1 MYMASKL
8 RAGNNKFR
16 HSEMTRPRIA
26 LLGLFL
32 EANEFAPV
40 STEADFHASC
50 YLETQD
56 ILDEAAKAAPSM
68 PAEIPGFMA
77 DMSAAGDWEPVPI
90 LVTGT
95 EPGGPADAVFV
106 AKTLAR
112 MRELLTQALPV
123 DAVYLANHGAM
134 TATDSTDPDG
144 AFYAMA
150 REVVGP
156 GVPVVATVDLHAN
169 ISDRMVDSV
178 EAIISYQTNP
188 HVDQHE
194 RAAEAAQLIRRL
206 LAGEKLTKTFIRM
219 PIVAPSVRLLT
230 AEGPYADLIAK
241 GQAEKSPVGV
251 DIVSVVGGFAWGDT
265 PENGMAVLTYAKSA
279 NAGRE
284 LATRIA
290 QQAWADRE
298 RFNVTLTSIDAA
310 VAAANERAQNPSLPA
325 LCIADVADNPGGGGR
340 GNTTD
345 LLEALVAANAD
356 SVLLGLFVDPAVA
369 QQCHDAGTGAV
380 LDVVFNQTN
389 ADTHGRAVPASIEV
403 LGLSDGFI
411 VGRRGIAEGRTS
423 KLGLSACVRLGVITM
438 VIASRRIQAAD
449 PAYFETFGLDIGTFR
464 TVVLKSR
471 GHFRAGF
478 DEYFASEQILEADA
492 LGLTNP
498 ILGRFSFKRLP
509 RPVYPLDPK
518 TSWNGA

>member
-1 MYMASKL
+1 MSQ
-8 RAGNNKFR
+8 
-16 HSEMTRPRIA
+16 PRIA

-40 STEADFHASC
+40 STEADFRASC
-50 YLETQD
+50 YLEGQE
-56 ILDEAAKAAPSM
+56 ILDEAAKPAPAM
-68 PAEIPGFMA
+68 PAEIPGFMK
-77 DMSAAGDWEPVPI
+77 DMSAAGEWTPVPI
-90 LVTGT
+90 LVTGV
-95 EPGGPADAVFV
+95 EPGGPADAAFV
-106 AKTLAR
+106 AATLAK
-112 MRELLTQALPV
+112 MRAMLTAALPV

-169 ISDRMVDSV
+169 ISGRMVESV
-178 EAIISYQTNP
+178 DAIISYLTNP
-188 HVDQHE
+188 HVDQRE

-230 AEGPYADLIAK
+230 AAGPYADLIAE
-241 GQAEKSPVGV
+241 GQAQKGAMGV
-251 DIVSVVGGFAWGDT
+251 DVVSVVGGFAWGDT
-265 PENGMAVLTYAKSA
+265 PENGLAILTYAKSA

-284 LATRIA
+284 LANRIA
-290 QQAWADRE
+290 AKAWAERE
-298 RFNVTLTSIDAA
+298 RFKVSLTSLNDAIAA
-310 VAAANERAQNPSLPA
+310 VKAREADASLPA

-345 LLEALVAANAD
+345 VLEALIAADAKG
-356 SVLLGLFVDPAVA
+356 VLLGLFVDPAVA
-369 QQCHDAGTGAV
+369 AQCHAAGAGATI
-380 LDVVFNQTN
+380 DVVFNQAN
-389 ADTHGRAVPASIEV
+389 ADDHGRAVPARLEV

-411 VGRRGIAEGRTS
+411 VGRRGIAAGRTS
-423 KLGLSACVRLGVITM
+423 KLGPSACVRLGGITM
-438 VIASRRIQAAD
+438 IVASRRIQAAD
-449 PAYFETFGLDIGTFR
+449 PAYFESFGLDIAAFR

-478 DEYFASEQILEADA
+478 DEFFTPQQIVEVDA

-498 ILGRFSFKRLP
+498 MLERFPFKRLP
-509 RPVYPLDPK
+509 RPVYPLDEETAWHP
-518 TSWNGA
+518 A

>member
-1 MYMASKL
+1 MSQ
-8 RAGNNKFR
+8 
-16 HSEMTRPRIA
+16 PRIA

-40 STEADFHASC
+40 STAADFHASC
-50 YLETQD
+50 YLEGQA
-56 ILDEAAKAAPSM
+56 ILDEAAKPAPSM

-77 DMSAAGDWEPVPI
+77 DMSSAGEWEPVPI
-90 LVTGT
+90 VVTGT
-95 EPGGPADAVFV
+95 EPGGPAEASFV
-106 AKTLAR
+106 AETLAK
-112 MRELLTQALPV
+112 MRAMLEAAMPV

-156 GVPVVATVDLHAN
+156 DVPVVATVDLHAN
-169 ISDRMVDSV
+169 ISDRMVESTD
-178 EAIISYQTNP
+178 AIISYLTNP
-188 HVDQHE
+188 HVDQRE
-194 RAAEAAQLIRRL
+194 RAADAAQLIRRL

-230 AEGPYADLIAK
+230 AEGPYADLIAE
-241 GQAEKSPVGV
+241 GQAQKRAIGV
-251 DIVSVVGGFAWGDT
+251 DVVSVVGGFAWGDT
-265 PENGMAVLTYAKSA
+265 PENGLAILTYAKSA

-284 LATRIA
+284 LANQIA
-290 QQAWADRE
+290 GKAWAERE
-298 RFNVTLTSIDAA
+298 RFKVSLTSLNDAI
-310 VAAANERAQNPSLPA
+310 AAAKAREADPSLPA

-345 LLEALVAANAD
+345 VLEALIAAAAQG
-356 SVLLGLFVDPAVA
+356 VLLGLFVDPAVA
-369 QQCHDAGTGAV
+369 AQCHAAGAGATI
-380 LDVVFNQTN
+380 DVVFNRDN
-389 ADTHGRAVPASIEV
+389 ADDHGRAVAARIEV

-411 VGRRGIAEGRTS
+411 VGRRGIAAGRTS
-423 KLGLSACVRLGVITM
+423 KLGPSACVRLGGITM
-438 VIASRRIQAAD
+438 IVAPRRIQAAD
-449 PAYFETFGLDIGTFR
+449 PAYFESFGLDIASFR

-478 DEYFASEQILEADA
+478 DEYFGPDQILEVDA

-498 ILGRFSFKRLP
+498 VLGRFPFKRLP
-509 RPVYPLDPK
+509 RPVYPLDPE
-518 TSWNGA
+518 TAWHR

>member
-1 MYMASKL
+1 
-8 RAGNNKFR
+8 
-16 HSEMTRPRIA
+16 MTPPRIA

-40 STEADFHASC
+40 STEADFRASC
-50 YLETQD
+50 YLEGQE
-56 ILDEAAKAAPSM
+56 ILDEAAKLAPAM

-77 DMSAAGDWEPVPI
+77 DMNQAGDWEPVPI

-95 EPGGPADAVFV
+95 EPGGPADAAFV
-106 AKTLAR
+106 AQTLAR
-112 MRELLTQALPV
+112 MRALLAASLPL
-123 DAVYLANHGAM
+123 DAIYLANHGAM

-150 REVVGP
+150 REVAGP
-156 GVPVVATVDLHAN
+156 AVPIVATVDLHAN
-169 ISDRMVDSV
+169 ISNRMVDSV
-178 EAIISYQTNP
+178 EAIISYRTNP
-188 HVDQHE
+188 HVDQRE

-230 AEGPYADLIAK
+230 AAGPYADLITK
-241 GQAEKSPVGV
+241 GQAEKAGLGV
-251 DIVSVVGGFAWGDT
+251 DVVSVVGGFAWGDT
-265 PENGMAVLTYAKSA
+265 PENGLAVLTYAKSA

-284 LATRIA
+284 LASRIA

-298 RFNVTLTSIDAA
+298 RFNVSLTSVEQA
-310 VAAANERAQNPSLPA
+310 VAAAKARELDPLLPP

-345 LLEALVAANAD
+345 LLEALMAAD
-356 SVLLGLFVDPAVA
+356 VSGVLLGLFVDAAVA
-369 QQCHDAGTGAV
+369 AECHSAGTGA
-380 LDVVFNQTN
+380 LIDVVLNKEN
-389 ADTHGRAVPASIEV
+389 ADSHGRAVAATVEV
-403 LGLSDGFI
+403 VGLSDGFI
-411 VGRRGIAEGRTS
+411 VGRRGIAAGRTS
-423 KLGLSACVRLGVITM
+423 KLGPSACVRLGGITM
-438 VIASRRIQAAD
+438 IIASRRIQAAD
-449 PAYFETFGLDIGTFR
+449 PAYFEAFALDIAAFR

-478 DEYFASEQILEADA
+478 DQYFEPDQILEADA

-498 ILGRFSFKRLP
+498 MLSRFSFKRLP

-518 TSWNGA
+518 TRWNGL

>member
-1 MYMASKL
+1 VSP
-8 RAGNNKFR
+8 
-16 HSEMTRPRIA
+16 SRIA

-40 STEADFHASC
+40 STAEDFRASC
-50 YLETQD
+50 YLEGQE
-56 ILDEAAKAAPSM
+56 ILAEAAKPAPAM
-68 PAEIPGFMA
+68 PAEIPAFMK
-77 DMSAAGDWEPVPI
+77 DMGTAGDWEPVPV

-95 EPGGPADAVFV
+95 EPGGPADAGFV
-106 AKTLAR
+106 AETLAR
-112 MRELLTQALPV
+112 MRQRLTAALPV

-156 GVPVVATVDLHAN
+156 DVPVVATVDLHAN

-178 EAIISYQTNP
+178 DAIISYRTNP
-188 HVDQHE
+188 HVDQAE

-206 LAGEKLTKTFIRM
+206 LAGEKLAKIFIRM

-230 AEGPYADLIAK
+230 AQGPYADLINK
-241 GQAEKSPVGV
+241 GQAEKGALGV
-251 DIVSVVGGFAWGDT
+251 DVVSVVGGFAWGDT
-265 PENGMAVLTYAKSA
+265 PENGLAILTYAKSA

-284 LATRIA
+284 MANRLAN
-290 QQAWADRE
+290 QAWAERE
-298 RFNVTLTSIDAA
+298 RFNVTLTSVADA
-310 VAAANERAQNPSLPA
+310 VAAAKAREADPSLPA

-345 LLEALVAANAD
+345 VLEALIAADAQ
-356 SVLLGLFVDPAVA
+356 SALLGLFVDPAVA
-369 QQCHDAGTGAV
+369 AQCHEAGVGAT
-380 LDVVFNQTN
+380 LDVVFNRDN
-389 ADTHGRAVPASIEV
+389 ADEHGRAVPGRIEV
-403 LGLSDGFI
+403 RGLSDGFI
-411 VGRRGIAEGRTS
+411 VGRRGIAAGRTS
-423 KLGLSACVRLGVITM
+423 KLGPSAFVQLDGITI
-438 VIASRRIQAAD
+438 VVASRRIQAAD
-449 PAYFETFGLDIGTFR
+449 PAYFETFGLDIGSFR

-478 DEYFASEQILEADA
+478 DEFFAPEQIVEVDA

-498 ILGRFSFKRLP
+498 VLSRFPFKRLP
-509 RPVYPLDPK
+509 RPVYPLDPE
-518 TSWNGA
+518 TVWHPE

>member
-1 MYMASKL
+1 
-8 RAGNNKFR
+8 
-16 HSEMTRPRIA
+16 MTRPRIA

-40 STEADFHASC
+40 STAADFHASC
-50 YLETQD
+50 YLEGQA
-56 ILDEAAKAAPSM
+56 ILEEAAKPAPSM

-77 DMSAAGDWEPVPI
+77 DMSAAGEWEPVPI
-90 LVTGT
+90 IVTGT
-95 EPGGPADAVFV
+95 EPGGPAEAGFV
-106 AKTLAR
+106 ADTLAK
-112 MRELLTQALPV
+112 MRAMLTAALPL

-156 GVPVVATVDLHAN
+156 EIPLVATVDLHAN
-169 ISDRMVDSV
+169 ISDRMVESTD
-178 EAIISYQTNP
+178 AIISYRTNP
-188 HVDQHE
+188 HVDQRE

-206 LAGEKLTKTFIRM
+206 LAGAKLTKTFIRM

-230 AEGPYADLIAK
+230 ASGPYADLIAQGQDEK
-241 GQAEKSPVGV
+241 GAMGV
-251 DIVSVVGGFAWGDT
+251 DVVSVVGGFAWGDT
-265 PENGMAVLTYAKSA
+265 PENGLAILTYAASA

-284 LATRIA
+284 LANRLA
-290 QQAWADRE
+290 ERSWAERE
-298 RFNVTLTSIDAA
+298 RFNVSLTSVGDA
-310 VAAANERAQNPSLPA
+310 VAAAKARQEDPSLPA

-345 LLEALVAANAD
+345 VLEALIEAQVEG
-356 SVLLGLFVDPAVA
+356 VLLGLFVDPAVA
-369 QQCHDAGTGAV
+369 AQCHAAGTGAS
-380 LDVVFNQTN
+380 LNVVFNRDN
-389 ADTHGRAVPASIEV
+389 ADAHGRAVDAEINV

-411 VGRRGIAEGRTS
+411 VGRRGIAAGRTS
-423 KLGLSACVRLGVITM
+423 KLGPSACIRLGGIIM
-438 VIASRRIQAAD
+438 VVASRRIQAAD
-449 PAYFETFGLDIGTFR
+449 PAYFESFGLDIAAFH

-478 DEYFASEQILEADA
+478 DEFFVPEQIIEVDA

-498 ILGRFSFKRLP
+498 VLSRFPFKRLP
-509 RPVYPLDPK
+509 RPVYPLDPG
-518 TSWNGA
+518 TEWHRQ